1 MAEVVE
7 TTTGSV
13 RGQAT
18 DGIRSFK
25 GIRYGADT
33 GGANRFRPPQ
43 PVEPWTGVRDAFE
56 FAPSCPQPPDRPVG
70 WDPEPSHGEDCLALN
85 VWTPAVGDGGRRP
98 VMVWLHGGGFA
109 IGSGSWPSYDG
120 AALARRGDAVVITV
134 NHRLGILGYLHLADL
149 AGEEY
154 AGSGNAGMLD
164 LVAAL
169 AWVRDN
175 VAAFGG
181 DPGNVTIFGE
191 SGGGAKVSY
200 LLTSPLAAGLFHRA
214 IIQSGPGLRARTP
227 DRATARA
234 EKTLAALG
242 LDASRVA
249 ELHDVPLRRLQ
260 EAESGGQSGS
270 FARMRFA
277 PVVDGSFL
285 PRQPVEAL
293 DAGVSS
299 DVPLIIGSNLDEAT
313 LFFAGDRA
321 LRSDGPG
328 LDDAALHGRLVGLGD
343 DAEPIVAAYRES
355 RPEASNA
362 ELYLAIMSDQ
372 LMRIPSIRLAEHKLA
387 GGRARVFSYLFCWAA
402 GALGSAHGYE
412 IPFVFDNARPPVL
425 HSSESRQRL
434 ADQMS
439 QAWLCFAH
447 TGDPDHQ
454 GIPEWPSY
462 TTDDRATMLFDR
474 ATTLGFDPSGAERL
488 AWAGVGDDRMGMR

>member
-1 MAEVVE
+1 MAEVAE
-7 TTTGSV
+7 TAAGSV
-13 RGQAT
+13 RGQVV
-18 DGIRSFK
+18 DGVISFK

-33 GGANRFRPPQ
+33 GGANRFRPPR
-43 PVEPWTGVRDAFE
+43 PPEPWTGVRDAFE
-56 FAPSCPQPPDRPVG
+56 FAPSCPQSPDRPVG
-70 WDPEPSHGEDCLALN
+70 WDPEASLGEDCLGLN
-85 VWTPAVGDGGRRP
+85 VWTPAVGDGGSRA

-109 IGSGSWPSYDG
+109 VGSGSWPSYDG
-120 AALARRGDAVVITV
+120 AALARRGDTVIITL

-169 AWVRDN
+169 EWVRDN

-200 LLTSPLAAGLFHRA
+200 LLTSPLASGLFHRA
-214 IIQSGPGLRARTP
+214 VIQSGPGLLARTP
-227 DRATARA
+227 DRATYRA

-249 ELHDVPLRRLQ
+249 ELHEVPVKRLQ
-260 EAESGGQSGS
+260 EAESGGQPSA
-270 FARMRFA
+270 FPRMPFA
-277 PVVDGSFL
+277 PVVDGGFL
-285 PRQPVEAL
+285 PRQPIEAL
-293 DAGVSS
+293 ANGASS
-299 DVPLIIGSNLDEAT
+299 DIPLIIGSNLDEAT
-313 LFFAGDRA
+313 LFFAGDRT
-321 LRSDGPG
+321 LRPDGPG
-328 LDDAALHGRLVGLGD
+328 LDDAALHTRLAGLGE
-343 DAEPIVAAYRES
+343 DADTIVAAYRES

-362 ELYLAIMSDQ
+362 ELYLAILSDQ

-387 GGRARVFSYLFCWAA
+387 AGAAPVFSYLFCWAA
-402 GALGSAHGYE
+402 GSLGSAHGYE
-412 IPFVFDNARPPVL
+412 IPFVFDNARLPVL

-447 TGDPDHQ
+447 TGDPDHK
-454 GIPEWPSY
+454 GIPEWPRY

-474 ATTLGFDPSGAERL
+474 ATTLGFDPYAAERV
-488 AWAGVGDDRMGMR
+488 AWVTVGDDRIGVR

>member
-1 MAEVVE
+1 VAEVVE
-7 TTTGSV
+7 TTAGSV
-13 RGQAT
+13 RGQVT

-33 GGANRFRPPQ
+33 TGPNRFRPPQ
-43 PVEPWTGVRDAFE
+43 PVEPWAGVRDAFE
-56 FAPSCPQPPDRPVG
+56 FAPSCPQPPDRPLG
-70 WDPEPSHGEDCLALN
+70 WDPEPSLGEDCLALN
-85 VWTPAVGDGGRRP
+85 VWTPAADDGGRRP

-109 IGSGSWPSYDG
+109 IGSGSWPPYDG
-120 AALARRGDAVVITV
+120 AALARRGDVVVITV

-149 AGEEY
+149 AGEDY

-169 AWVRDN
+169 GWVRDN

-214 IIQSGPGLRARTP
+214 VIQSGPGLRARTP

-242 LDASRVA
+242 LDASRVR

-260 EAESGGQSGS
+260 EAESGGQAGA

-277 PVVDGSFL
+277 PVVDGGFL
-285 PRQPVEAL
+285 PRQPVDAL
-293 DAGVSS
+293 DAGASS
-299 DVPLIIGSNLDEAT
+299 DIPLIIGSNRDEAT

-321 LRSDGPG
+321 LRPDGPG
-328 LDDAALHGRLVGLGD
+328 LDDAALLARLAGLGD
-343 DAEPIVAAYRES
+343 DAGPIVTAYRES
-355 RPEASNA
+355 RPEATNA
-362 ELYLAIMSDQ
+362 ELYLAVMSDQ

-462 TTDDRATMLFDR
+462 TTDDRATMCFDR
-474 ATTLGFDPSGAERL
+474 ATTLGFDPYGSERL
-488 AWAGVGDDRMGMR
+488 AWAAVGDDRMGMR